1 MHQAGSWD
9 KPRRVVA
16 KMEWHQGELFP
27 RAGFIVT
34 NMSARAQGVVHFYNG
49 RSTAEQWIKEG
60 KYALK
65 WTRLSCKHF
74 VANQVRLWLFVLGY
88 NLGNFVRRL
97 ALPSKIKRWSM
108 RSLLVKLIKV
118 GAKLVEHGRY
128 LSFRMAEVSVNKEI
142 FAEILSR
149 IKRLRWCEP

>member
-1 MHQAGSWD
+1 MYQAGSWY

-16 KMEWHQGELFP
+16 KVEWHQGELFP
-27 RAGFIVT
+27 RVGFIVT
-34 NMSARAQGVVHFYNG
+34 TMSARAEGVVHFYNG
-49 RSTAEQWIKEG
+49 RGTAEQWIKEG
-60 KYALK
+60 KYALN

-88 NLGNFVRRL
+88 NLGNFLRRL
-97 ALPSKIKRWSM
+97 ALPSKIKRWSL
-108 RSLLVKLIKV
+108 RSLLVKVIKI

-128 LSFRMAEVSVNKEI
+128 LTFQMAEVSVSREI

-149 IKRLRWCEP
+149 TKRLRWCEA